1 MPSFICIQKT
11 CPCQCA
17 DKLILETI
25 LQDKFFYFK
34 AEEGGVAVATATDDN
49 AEIRNLDARLFQKS
63 TCWYTSFVTHFCIQK
78 GHLPKSLPVSLLY
91 FFKITHLYSIKGIG
105 ISSVQTAFPYIMMIW
120 KQWQSDDMVKLSDF
134 SPFWLCVP
142 AFQQVCL

>member
-49 AEIRNLDARLFQKS
+49 AEIRNLDARLFEKS
-63 TCWYTSFVTHFCIQK
+63 TCWHNRYADRLI
-78 GHLPKSLPVSLLY
+78 SLPVSLLY

-105 ISSVQTAFPYIMMIW
+105 ISSVQTSFPYIMMIW
-120 KQWQSDDMVKLSDF
+120 KQWQPADMVKLSDF

>member
-49 AEIRNLDARLFQKS
+49 AETRNLDARLFQKS
-63 TCWYTSFVTHFCIQK
+63 TCWYTSFVTHFAYKKDTFQN
-78 GHLPKSLPVSLLY
+78 LPVSLLY

-105 ISSVQTAFPYIMMIW
+105 ISFVHTSFPYIMMIW
-120 KQWQSDDMVKLSDF
+120 KQWQPADMVKLSDF
-134 SPFWLCVP
+134 SPFWLCAP